1 MFIIEGWVNGTN
13 DLIEYLDEELL
24 RIRKIAYETAIALN
38 QECQNLEKN
47 KKEEARLREKSRLLE
62 LREEIE
68 ILRKQ
73 IAKIAYQSRI
83 RTATVIF
90 EAIIFVFSL
99 FSKMP
104 FSTILC
110 ALILLAGIISL
121 IANYVCLKRS
131 STLMVQACSQ
141 YGVIEANIKTFDY
154 RELETIDLDRLPFRT
169 IKYDRRELAGP
180 L

>member
-38 QECQNLEKN
+38 YECRNLEKN

-73 IAKIAYQSRI
+73 IAQLAYQSRI
-83 RTATVIF
+83 KTATVLF
-90 EAIIFVFSL
+90 EAAVLVFSF
-99 FSKMP
+99 FSKAP
-104 FSTILC
+104 LGIILC
-110 ALILLAGIISL
+110 ALALLTGVISL
-121 IANYVCLKRS
+121 IATYVYLKRS